1 MGAPQK
7 HRQYRPER
15 KNTIHRLITAEY
27 IELIAELKS
36 SKDSPVGSLFFNPPS
51 LAASNP
57 YATAN
62 TDAFGKG
69 RKTTLY
75 QKKQQKFKN
84 MGGSSLPKEKVRVP
98 RGAIGESYRE
108 SSDPQFSTAAQR
120 SWVYGGGNTK
130 PKVTEKPR
138 KREPRTCLPG
148 FGIPDLPKNGYRKN
162 GHSFTDNLPLGMY
175 NE

>member
-36 SKDSPVGSLFFNPPS
+36 SKDSPVGGIFFDPPS

-75 QKKQQKFKN
+75 QVSKKVHDNKH
-84 MGGSSLPKEKVRVP
+84 
-98 RGAIGESYRE
+98 
-108 SSDPQFSTAAQR
+108 
-120 SWVYGGGNTK
+120 
-130 PKVTEKPR
+130 TE
-138 KREPRTCLPG
+138 
-148 FGIPDLPKNGYRKN
+148 
-162 GHSFTDNLPLGMY
+162 
-175 NE
+175 